1 MTYPQVTQFQTIDNR
16 RRVLLAASE
25 EARGPPVG
33 ASSGRSRSLAD
44 PSPARTAEP
53 VA

>member
-25 EARGPPVG
+25 EARRPT
-33 ASSGRSRSLAD
+33 RRRFRRQLAL
-44 PSPARTAEP
+44 PRRPEP
-53 VA
+53 CTDR